1 MYKYNIGDIKF
12 KTKKACLDYTRT
24 KIKNLCCCTIDNGHV
39 DFNFFNHLLM
49 NHPDYKLK
57 MGVGV
62 HYFYIIPNPLNDKS
76 YQTMI
81 KRLDDSIIDFSWV
94 YCCNFKARST
104 TEDLTKAMREA
115 IKEETIAYKKNQ
127 IILQCNIC
135 KSDSELYNNFHVDHK
150 NPSFCTLKNDFL
162 NLT

>member
-1 MYKYNIGDIKF
+1 MY
-12 KTKKACLDYTRT
+12 
-24 KIKNLCCCTIDNGHV
+24 
-39 DFNFFNHLLM
+39 
-49 NHPDYKLK
+49 
-57 MGVGV
+57 
-62 HYFYIIPNPLNDKS
+62 

-94 YCCNFKARST
+94 YCCKFKARST

-135 KSDSELYNNFHVDHK
+135 KSDSELYINYHVDHAF
-150 NPSFCTLKNDFL
+150 PSFRTLKNDFL
-162 NLT
+162 NITSSIIPQTFGSCDKFYTTIFKENRGYPVRISTITQNIHGVDYFNAHGTTIPS